1 MQVFNADKIGVT
13 IVHKPGKVVAQLG
26 RHHVYSVTSAERGR
40 THTVLSCHWFCV
52 ASLHNISTKDKS
64 PQNFREGVAAGT
76 LFCNSENGWINS
88 EVYLEWFNFFAKNI
102 PPARPIILT
111 QDGHASHMSIPLIE
125 VARAN
130 NVHILCL
137 PVHTTHLLQPLDV
150 GVFKSFKSLLLQSML
165 TVSLPTPWLC
175 YY

>member
-1 MQVFNADKIGVT
+1 M
-13 IVHKPGKVVAQLG
+13 
-26 RHHVYSVTSAERGR
+26 Y
-40 THTVLSCHWFCV
+40 TVLHLLKRAVPTLFCLATGFV
-52 ASLHNISTKDKS
+52 LPPCIIYPRKTKV
-64 PQNFREGVAAGT
+64 PQYFREGVAAGT

-88 EVYLEWFNFFAKNI
+88 EVYLEWFDFFAKNI
-102 PPARPIILT
+102 PPARPIILI

-150 GVFKSFKSLLLQSML
+150 GVFKSFKRLLLQSML